1 MLTWGNNESVLRH
14 ASGYYYSHLKT
25 MFSLADTADQ
35 CMSLSC
41 KC

>member
-1 MLTWGNNESVLRH
+1 MLTCGNNESVLRH
-14 ASGYYYSHLKT
+14 ASGYHSHLKT
-25 MFSLADTADQ
+25 MFSVADTADQ